1 MSKSI
6 TEQIQAA
13 VAAGGGQAAVRRA
26 IEAAGGKMSK
36 SGMST
41 LCSGRTPSL
50 ATLVELSKACG
61 GWAFVVD
68 QDTDVGTSRPPA
80 PSEKK

>member
-1 MSKSI
+1 MGKSI

-13 VAAGGGQAAVRRA
+13 VAAGGGQAAVCRK

-36 SGMST
+36 SGMSN
-41 LCSGRTPSL
+41 LCSGRMPSL
-50 ATLVELSKACG
+50 PTLVEISKACG

-68 QDTDVGTSRPPA
+68 QDTDIGASRPPA